1 MARGGHNFID
11 LTGQSFGE
19 LTALSHNRGTKKV
32 PSTWTCQCSCGS
44 EMKVPGY
51 ALRAGVYKHCGCKR
65 ISKRDTVKK
74 HIKPDRVNGTRI
86 SILKQ
91 KVHKDSTSG
100 VKGVYRC
107 NTRNKW
113 VVRISLAGKSKHIG
127 YFTDLDEAI
136 KAREKAEEQYHKPI
150 IENHSEQYE

>member
-11 LTGQSFGE
+11 LTGQIFGE
-19 LTALSHNRGTKKV
+19 LTPISHNPGTKTVK
-32 PSTWTCQCSCGS
+32 STWTCECSCGKI
-44 EMKVPGY
+44 MNIPGY
-51 ALRAGVYKHCGCKR
+51 ALRAGVYKSCGCKR
-65 ISKRDTVKK
+65 ILKRDAVKEN
-74 HIKPDRVNGTRI
+74 IKPDRVDGTRI

-107 NTRNKW
+107 NTRNRW

-127 YFTDLDEAI
+127 YFHDLDEAI
-136 KAREKAEEQYHKPI
+136 KARGKAEELYHQPI
-150 IENHSEQYE
+150 IDKNK